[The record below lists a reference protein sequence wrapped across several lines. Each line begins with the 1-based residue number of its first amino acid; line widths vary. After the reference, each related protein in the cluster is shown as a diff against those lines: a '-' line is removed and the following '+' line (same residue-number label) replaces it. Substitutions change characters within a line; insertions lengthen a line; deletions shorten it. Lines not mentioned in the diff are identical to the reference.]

1 MLREERLWL
10 IAQKLME
17 DQKVIGRQ
25 LADAFGLNLATIRLD
40 LEELERRGV
49 ARRVYGGA
57 VLAASSPNGSGL
69 TVVESPFTERLNL
82 QRAEKEAI
90 GCAAAELIHDG
101 ETIMMDGGSTT
112 YQVCRNLSQF
122 SKLTVISCAVHS
134 LWAELLANTGLQV
147 FLTGGFLRPESLSL
161 VGEFSTEMLRSFRAS
176 KTIIGIDG
184 VSMDNGFTALNFLE
198 ADIKKKMIA
207 ASEQLVIVTDH
218 TKFGKV
224 GPIPV
229 ASLEQAT
236 YVVTDAGVSADY
248 VERLERAGIQVIV
261 ADASAKAVGVRE
273 SVRTDAER
281 PLEKSF

>member
-1 MLREERLWL
+1 MLREERLWK

-25 LADAFGLNLATIRLD
+25 LADTFDLNLATIRLD

-49 ARRVYGGA
+49 AKRVYGGA
-57 VLAASSPNGSGL
+57 VLAATGTNGSRP
-69 TVVESPFTERLNL
+69 TVSESPFAERLNV

-90 GCAAAELIHDG
+90 GSAAAELIHDG

-112 YQVCRNLSQF
+112 YQVCRNLSRF
-122 SKLTVISCAVHS
+122 EKLTIISCAVHS
-134 LWAELLANTGLQV
+134 LWADLLANTGLQV

-184 VSMDNGFTALNFLE
+184 ISLDNGFTALNFLE

-207 ASEQLVIVTDH
+207 ASEELVIVTDH

-229 ASLEQAT
+229 APLEQAACI
-236 YVVTDAGVSADY
+236 VTDAGVSDEY
-248 VERLERAGIQVIV
+248 VQRLERAGVRVVV
-261 ADASAKAVGVRE
+261 ADGLTE
-273 SVRTDAER
+273 
-281 PLEKSF
+281 